1 MSAFRKI
8 SEKLR
13 WFWNR
18 LRCMSV
24 PELLHRIREKCLI
37 NLQRLGFFSAKR
49 APAPNLLI
57 KVRPWLQS
65 VAALPADCYLEEAT
79 RVLTGEVPIF
89 ALRPA
94 NLGAV
99 PLWNTDPKSGVH
111 APLIFGRTL
120 DYRNAEVVGDI
131 KYLWEPNRHL
141 QWVVLA
147 QAYALSR
154 ERRFL
159 DGFAE
164 QLSSWLEQCPYPL
177 GPNWTSSLELGIRL
191 INWSIVWQLIGGEQS
206 ELFQGRRGEA
216 LRKRWLNSI
225 YQHCHSINLYWSR
238 YSSANN
244 HLIGEAAGLYIASV
258 TWPFWQECGQ
268 WKEVS
273 YCILLEEALTQNTE
287 DGVNREQAVS
297 YQQFVLDFLLFS
309 GLAARSTNHDFPAA
323 YWDRLDQMIGFLA
336 SIMDVQ
342 GNVPMIGD
350 ADDGYVTRLCPDK
363 KFCPYK
369 SLLATGGL
377 LFGRPEYLQK
387 AGAVDDKTQWLLGL
401 DYSREG
407 GASVTKVSLNRS
419 YPTGGY
425 YILGGDFD
433 TELEVKCI
441 VDVGPLGYLGI
452 AAHGHADALSMV
464 LSVAGYEILV
474 DPGTYAYHTQKV
486 WRDYFRG
493 TLAHNTVRIDSTDQS
508 ESGGNFMW
516 LHKAEAVC
524 EIWESSGEKQRLLAS
539 HNGYHRLSDP
549 VIHRREIEYNAD
561 LRRFRVTDYIEC
573 TGQHLVERIWHFAEA
588 CEIAVEQDAISVT
601 REGHTAGFT
610 FNPLAHREIIVS
622 RGAENPVIG
631 WISKSYDVKA
641 PITTVVERLTISGST
656 TLIVDI
662 TV

>member
-1 MSAFRKI
+1 MS
-8 SEKLR
+8 
-13 WFWNR
+13 
-18 LRCMSV
+18 M
-24 PELLHRIREKCLI
+24 PELLHRVREKCLV
-37 NLQRLGFFSAKR
+37 NLQRFGFLSAKIT
-49 APAPNLLI
+49 PAPDVSV
-57 KVRPWLQS
+57 KVAPWLEHGT
-65 VAALPADCYLEEAT
+65 VLAATCYVEEAT
-79 RVLTGEVPIF
+79 RVLAGEVSVF

-94 NLGAV
+94 YLGAI
-99 PLWNTDPKSGVH
+99 PLWNTDPKSGIH
-111 APLIFGRTL
+111 APLSFGRSL

-141 QWVVLA
+141 QWVALA

-164 QLSSWLEQCPYPL
+164 QLSSWLDQCPYPL

-191 INWSIVWQLIGGEQS
+191 INWSIVWQLIGGERS
-206 ELFQGRRGEA
+206 ELFEGRHGQE
-216 LRKRWLNSI
+216 LRQRWLCSI

-258 TWPFWQECGQ
+258 TWPFWHQCKRWGN
-268 WKEVS
+268 VA
-273 YCILLEEALTQNTE
+273 YDILLDEALKQNTE

-309 GLAARSTNHDFPAA
+309 GLAARATNRDFPAA
-323 YWDRLDQMIGFLA
+323 YWERLDQMVGFLA

-363 KFCPYK
+363 AFCPYK

-377 LFGRPEYLQK
+377 LFGRPEYLRK
-387 AGAVDDKTQWLLGL
+387 AGAIDEKTRWL
-401 DYSREG
+401 
-407 GASVTKVSLNRS
+407 VSLDDLHHDASSAAKGRVNRR
-419 YPTGGY
+419 YAIGGY
-425 YILGGDFD
+425 YILGSDFD
-433 TELEVKCI
+433 TESEVKCI
-441 VDVGPLGYLGI
+441 VDAGPLGYLGI

-464 LSVAGYEILV
+464 LSVGGYEILV
-474 DPGTYAYHTQKV
+474 DPGTYAYHTQKQ

-516 LHKAEAVC
+516 MHKAEAEC
-524 EIWESSGEKQRLLAS
+524 EVWQGGEKNQRLVVS
-539 HNGYHRLSDP
+539 HDGYRRLEDP
-549 VIHRREIEYNAD
+549 VTHRREIEYSAD
-561 LRRFRVTDYIEC
+561 LRRFRITDQIEC
-573 TGQHLVERIWHFAEA
+573 TGQHLVERIWHFAED
-588 CEIAVEQDAISVT
+588 CVVTVKQDALSVARERCSVQFSFSPVLDRKLSVT
-601 REGHTAGFT
+601 C
-610 FNPLAHREIIVS
+610 
-622 RGAENPVIG
+622 GAEKPILG
-631 WISKSYDVKA
+631 WISRAYDIKA
-641 PITTVVERLTISGST
+641 PIPTAVESLRIDGST

-662 TV
+662 TL